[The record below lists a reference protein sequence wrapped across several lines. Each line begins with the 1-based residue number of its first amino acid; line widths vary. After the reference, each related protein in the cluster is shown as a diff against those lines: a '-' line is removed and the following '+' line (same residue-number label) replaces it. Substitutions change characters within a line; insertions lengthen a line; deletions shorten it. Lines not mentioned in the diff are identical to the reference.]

1 MHTHPRSHLRPTC
14 CDRYFVGELS
24 FDVAFL
30 THRRRDDRVA
40 FVFLVVRAMIGC
52 LELKGFVVFGL
63 RKGLEGLSL
72 SPL

>member
-1 MHTHPRSHLRPTC
+1 M
-14 CDRYFVGELS
+14 GELS